1 MAFCVSVCSVQVA
14 GDEGWRCEV
23 RSFPVEELVD
33 RIGNRYAL
41 VVAVAKRARQLKDGA
56 RPFVDLETNNPTTIA
71 LHEIAAGYVQ
81 LAQPSEEEPERVK
94 KPAEEVAE
102 LLGTTLDEIEDRDAD
117 EAQDEEEDDEETE
130 NEDTEEDE

>member
-1 MAFCVSVCSVQVA
+1 M
-14 GDEGWRCEV
+14 

-41 VVAVAKRARQLKDGA
+41 VVAVAKRARQIKEGA
-56 RPFVDLETNNPTTIA
+56 KPFVELQTNNPTTIA

-81 LAQPSEEEPERVK
+81 LAEATEEEPERVK

-102 LLGTTLDEIEDRDAD
+102 LLGTTLDEMEEEADD
-117 EAQDEEEDDEETE
+117 EADDEDESEEDEDDE
-130 NEDTEEDE
+130 DDDKDDEDE

>member
-1 MAFCVSVCSVQVA
+1 M
-14 GDEGWRCEV
+14 